1 MYKPSESKNFY
12 EILGI
17 PIEASDEAIRR
28 SWRISV
34 RKHHPDRYP
43 MTDSEAVEAAGK
55 RVSVINEAY
64 ATLSDP
70 ERRRYY
76 DLVEGVRSAKCASC
90 GNPGKLRLGKNGTA
104 IAVCDSCLNWSN
116 SWSL

>member
-1 MYKPSESKNFY
+1 MSEPVDSRNFY
-12 EILGI
+12 EVLGI

-34 RKHHPDRYP
+34 RRHHPDRYP
-43 MTDSEAVEAAGK
+43 MTDPLAVEAAGR
-55 RVSVINEAY
+55 RVSLINEAY

-76 DLVEGVRSAKCASC
+76 DLVTGVRSAKCASC
-90 GNPGKLRLGKNGTA
+90 GSPGKLRLGKNGIA
-104 IAVCDSCLNWSN
+104 IAVCDGCLNWSN

>member
-1 MYKPSESKNFY
+1 MSSEETPKNFY
-12 EILGI
+12 EVLGI
-17 PIEASDEAIRR
+17 PIEASEEAIRR

-43 MTDSEAVEAAGK
+43 MDDPLAVELAGK
-55 RVSVINEAY
+55 RVSIINEAY

-76 DLVEGVRSAKCASC
+76 DLVTGVRSAKCASC
-90 GNPGKLRLGKNGTA
+90 GSPGRLRLGKNGSA
-104 IAVCDSCLNWSN
+104 IAVCNSCLNWSN